1 MNRIAGRSFAVVLL
15 VLMLL
20 AGLSFFVVEYVADSA
35 AWAVFPGS
43 PHVYHAGNVGLGVV
57 TDREGLLLL
66 DMREGMEYSSSEQ
79 IRRSMLHWVG
89 DRQGN
94 ISAPA
99 VPAYSRQ
106 LAGFDLLNGLYS
118 FGKSGAVA
126 ELTLSAQVQVTAM
139 GALGDRK
146 GTVAV
151 YNYRTGELICA
162 VTSPS
167 FDPDNVPDI
176 MGDTTG
182 KYDGAYLD
190 RFTQGTYTPGSVFK
204 IVTLIAALEEIPGVE
219 QMTFTCT
226 GVRQYGVD
234 RIICEDAHGS
244 QSLRDAFCNSC
255 NCAFAELSELLGAQ
269 TLAGYVQSL
278 GVTSPVSFDGITT
291 EAGNYQQTDEPVD
304 LAWSAIGQYTDLIN
318 PCSFLSFVGAVA
330 GEGRGAV
337 PYVVASAGDG
347 LFGYKATT
355 QTQALPISGET
366 AAKVKAYMR
375 YTVQNKYGDD
385 NFPGL
390 NVCAKTGT
398 AEMDGGKASTA
409 VLTGFV
415 DDESLP
421 LAFFICVEEGGYG
434 RTTCVPIATQ
444 VLAAC
449 QEALN

>member
-20 AGLSFFVVEYVADSA
+20 AGLAFFVTEYVMEADT
-35 AWAVFPGS
+35 WAVFPGS
-43 PHVYHAGNVGLGVV
+43 PHVYHAGNIGTGVV
-57 TDREGLLLL
+57 TDREGILLL
-66 DMREGMEYSSSEQ
+66 DMRDGMTYSSSPE
-79 IRRSMLHWVG
+79 IRRSVLHWVG

-99 VPAYSRQ
+99 VPNYSRQ
-106 LAGFDLLNGLYS
+106 IVGFDLLNGLYS
-118 FGKSGAVA
+118 FGKSGSVA
-126 ELTLSAQVQVTAM
+126 ELTLSARVQVAAM
-139 GALGDRK
+139 EALGNRK

-151 YNYRTGELICA
+151 YNYRTGELVCA
-162 VTSPS
+162 VTSPT

-176 MGDTTG
+176 SGDTTG
-182 KYDGAYLD
+182 AYEGVYLD

-204 IVTLIAALEEIPGVE
+204 IVTLIAALEEIPDAE
-219 QMTFTCT
+219 QLQFTCT

-234 RIICEDAHGS
+234 RITCENTHGT
-244 QSLRDAFCNSC
+244 QTLQEAFCNSC
-255 NCAFAELSELLGAQ
+255 NCAFAELSERLGGQ
-269 TLAGYVQSL
+269 TLSQYVKDL
-278 GVTSPVSFDGITT
+278 GVTAPVSFDGITT
-291 EAGNYQQTDEPVD
+291 ATGNYQQTDEPVD
-304 LAWSAIGQYTDLIN
+304 LAWSAIGQYTDLVN

-337 PYVVASAGDG
+337 PYVVAKAGDG
-347 LFGYKATT
+347 LSGYDAATKT
-355 QTQALPISGET
+355 ISLPISRET
-366 AAKVKAYMR
+366 ASKVKQYMR
-375 YTVQNKYGDD
+375 YTVQTKYGDD

-390 NVCAKTGT
+390 TVCAKTGT
-398 AEMDGGKASTA
+398 AEMDGDKASTA

-434 RTTCVPIATQ
+434 RATCVPIASQ

-449 QEALN
+449 KEALN